1 MMMITLQPKLM
12 VNIKSIWENQ
22 KPSGDIIIKAKI
34 DEIKYLNCFAA
45 TNHITGQHLYIMSIS
60 KNVSIPELKNYRF
73 KGVEIFT
80 IEAGNNIELN
90 IYLLE
95 NDLKDIFALF
105 IQNIL
110 EEIELSVTEI
120 EAVTT
125 TLNVVSKWKKLFD
138 KINFSGLTIEEQKGL
153 IGELLFLNFL
163 LNNENTSLNAVNAW
177 TGTEQEFQ
185 AKDYTLGSV
194 GIEIKFTSSKQPRI
208 RVSNERQ
215 LDAENLNE
223 LFLVLYSTE
232 AVKDN
237 GISLNSIVD
246 QTRKNIKTAEDLNI
260 FNDKLKLNGYFD
272 NDNEHYQKMYSIKNI
287 FAFTVNSDF
296 PKIVKNHLPLGIYE
310 TSYSIE
316 ISAVEKFI
324 IELEDILSNIK

>member
-1 MMMITLQPKLM
+1 MMITRYPKLM
-12 VNIKSIWENQ
+12 INIKSIWENQ
-22 KPSGDIIIKAKI
+22 KPTGDTIIKTRI
-34 DEIKYLNCFAA
+34 EEIEYLNCFAA

-60 KNVSIPELKNYRF
+60 KNVSIPELRNYRF
-73 KGVEIFT
+73 KGVEIFA
-80 IEAGNNIELN
+80 IEVDNNIELN

-120 EAVTT
+120 EAITS

-138 KINFSGLTIEEQKGL
+138 KINFCGLTIEKQKGL

-163 LNNENTSLNAVNAW
+163 LNNENTSINAVNAW

-185 AKDYTLGSV
+185 AKDYTLGSIGV
-194 GIEIKFTSSKQPRI
+194 EIKFTSSKQPRI

-215 LDAENLNE
+215 LDAENFSE
-223 LFLVLYSTE
+223 LFLILYSTE

-237 GISLNSIVD
+237 GISLNSIVE
-246 QTRKNIKTAEDLNI
+246 QTRKNIRTTEDLNI

-272 NDNEHYQKMYSIKNI
+272 DDKDHYEKMYSIKNT

-316 ISAVEKFI
+316 ISALEKFI
-324 IELEDILSNIK
+324 IKLEEVLSNIK